1 MEPNFQ
7 DSLNLYMDKDITKII
22 GNETIYYSNKIIKIN
37 AFSIKK
43 ERSLVLTNL
52 SLYNIQNKKAKR
64 KMKYEEM
71 LGITFST
78 FNNEFVVHANK
89 GYDFHYLSQDKT
101 IIIYI
106 IAKCYEKIVHKHIIL
121 CKIKDKSLKQYVTTK
136 KDKKKDSHHSR
147 LDEKN
152 RIDTLTFIIDND
164 PVETSKRNY
173 SDLVGRVKNP
183 NFPVI
188 QEEPKKINSKII
200 FSNVSRIKEI
210 GFEDFN
216 IVTIIGRGTSGK
228 VLLVE
233 NQLNNENY
241 VLKYIEKKFFDID
254 ESKLQKI
261 KQFTKNIVFPFLINI
276 NFCFETDDRI
286 YFAFPYIQGE
296 DLFYNIYKEQ
306 KFDEERIRF
315 YSGII
320 GLTFDYLDKG
330 GINYKSFTSKNILI
344 DKDGY
349 LKLVPFHIGAIFK
362 IKNDDKNKYKK
373 IVEKYKNEYSPPEVF
388 INDDTQKNKC
398 AYWWNLG
405 VLIFEMIYNIPPFF
419 TDIDAELKNVITNN
433 ELKFPSS
440 PQISENLKDL
450 INKLLNKNCEE
461 RLGYQNGFDDIKK
474 HVFFKDY
481 NFEELLGKRKEAPY
495 KPTMTVM
502 LETNKKMEEKFTYE
516 DLKKCGIFFIK

>member
-1 MEPNFQ
+1 MKPNFQ
-7 DSLNLYMDKDITKII
+7 DLLNLYMDKDIIKII
-22 GNETIYYSNKIIKIN
+22 GNETIYYSNKIYKIN

-43 ERSLVLTNL
+43 ERSLVLTDL
-52 SLYNIQNKKAKR
+52 SLYNIKNKKVKR

-89 GYDFHYLSQDKT
+89 GYDFYFLSHDKT

-121 CKIKDKSLKQYVTTK
+121 CQVKDKSLKPYVTTK
-136 KDKKKDSHHSR
+136 KQKKKDSHHSE

-164 PVETSKRNY
+164 PVETSKR
-173 SDLVGRVKNP
+173 SLKDLVGGAKNP

-200 FSNVSRIKEI
+200 FSNDNKIKDI

-216 IVTIIGRGTSGK
+216 IVTIIGRGISGK
-228 VLLVE
+228 ALLVE
-233 NQLNNENY
+233 NQFNKENY
-241 VLKYIEKKFFDID
+241 VLKNIEKKYFDID
-254 ESKLQKI
+254 DSKLQKI
-261 KQFTKNIVFPFLINI
+261 KQFTKNLVFPFLINI
-276 NFCFETDDRI
+276 DFCFETDDRI

-296 DLFYNIYKEQ
+296 DLFYNIYKNE
-306 KFDEERIRF
+306 KFDEEKIRF

-320 GLTFDYLDKG
+320 GLTLDYLDKNG
-330 GINYKSFTSKNILI
+330 VKYKSFSSKNILI

-349 LKLVPFHIGAIFK
+349 LKLVPFHIGTIFK
-362 IKNDDKNKYKK
+362 IKNDDKNKYKN
-373 IVEKYKNEYSPPEVF
+373 IVENYKNEYSPPEVF
-388 INDDTQKNKC
+388 IDDTQKNKC

-419 TDIDAELKNVITNN
+419 TDIDAEMKNVITNN
-433 ELKFPSS
+433 ELKFPNI

-450 INKLLNKNCEE
+450 INKLLNKKCEE

-474 HVFFKDY
+474 HIFFKDY
-481 NFEELLGKRKEAPY
+481 NFEELLGKTKEAPY

-502 LETNKKMEEKFTYE
+502 LETNKKMEEKFTYK
-516 DLKKCGIFFIK
+516 DLKKYGIFIKE

>member
-1 MEPNFQ
+1 MKPNFQ
-7 DSLNLYMDKDITKII
+7 DLLNLYMDKDIIKII
-22 GNETIYYSNKIIKIN
+22 GNETIYYSNKIYKIN

-43 ERSLVLTNL
+43 ERSLVLTDL
-52 SLYNIQNKKAKR
+52 SLYNIKNKKVKR

-89 GYDFHYLSQDKT
+89 GYDFYFLSHDKT

-121 CKIKDKSLKQYVTTK
+121 CQVKDKSLKPYVTTK
-136 KDKKKDSHHSR
+136 KQKKKDSHHSE

-164 PVETSKRNY
+164 PVETSKR
-173 SDLVGRVKNP
+173 SLKDLVGGAKNP

-200 FSNVSRIKEI
+200 FSNDNKIKDI

-216 IVTIIGRGTSGK
+216 IVTIIGRGISGNA
-228 VLLVE
+228 LLVE
-233 NQLNNENY
+233 NQFNKENY
-241 VLKYIEKKFFDID
+241 VLKNIEKKYFDID
-254 ESKLQKI
+254 DSKLQKI
-261 KQFTKNIVFPFLINI
+261 KQFTKNLVFPFLINI
-276 NFCFETDDRI
+276 DFCFETDDRI

-296 DLFYNIYKEQ
+296 DLFYNIYKNE
-306 KFDEERIRF
+306 KFDEEKIRF

-320 GLTFDYLDKG
+320 GLTLDYLDKNG
-330 GINYKSFTSKNILI
+330 VKYKSFSSKNILI

-349 LKLVPFHIGAIFK
+349 LKLVPFHIGTIFK
-362 IKNDDKNKYKK
+362 IKNDDKNKYKN
-373 IVEKYKNEYSPPEVF
+373 IVENYKNEYSPPEVF
-388 INDDTQKNKC
+388 IDDTQKNKC

-419 TDIDAELKNVITNN
+419 TDIDAEMKNVITNN
-433 ELKFPSS
+433 ELKFPNI

-450 INKLLNKNCEE
+450 INKLLNKKCEE

-474 HVFFKDY
+474 HIFFKDY
-481 NFEELLGKRKEAPY
+481 NFEELLGKTKEAPY

-502 LETNKKMEEKFTYE
+502 LETNKKIEEKFTYK
-516 DLKKCGIFFIK
+516 DLKKYGIFIKE